1 MQSRIV
7 QTSRRLLLPLRQR
20 KIDMKQR
27 GFAKAVRM
35 PEKLQNKSFKEQWLS
50 DAGTYPIIVATGCAT
65 CLVLYEWQHALRA
78 PNVTIVKGTR
88 GSLNFVENDLEADTK
103 WENLGNVFEGKW
115 RGPKPRHGPLM

>member
-1 MQSRIV
+1 
-7 QTSRRLLLPLRQR
+7 
-20 KIDMKQR
+20 MKQR